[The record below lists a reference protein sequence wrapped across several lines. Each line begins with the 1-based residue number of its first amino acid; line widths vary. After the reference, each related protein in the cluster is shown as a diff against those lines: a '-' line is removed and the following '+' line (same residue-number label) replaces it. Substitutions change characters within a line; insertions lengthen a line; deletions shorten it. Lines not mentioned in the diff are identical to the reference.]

1 MHNVVKYMLIAMYAV
16 TLGTTMRYYLNL
28 LQEHNWDQREYFHT
42 LFRENLRWLPLIFM
56 VVPAAALTMGYRTL
70 GKGMMFLYLLAI
82 TLWFGFGKKRN
93 AEREDAKKRQGLFL
107 LWGILWVLL
116 VLVCLAL
123 PKSKI
128 HIMNLICSVAFFMQP
143 FGAPLLAAISRPA
156 EHSIGRKYIRKSG
169 DLLKRRK
176 GLQIIVISG
185 TSDQEEMARLLEVL
199 LAGKFRCK
207 VTTGMIHTA
216 LEAARAIRSLD
227 DPRLEILIC
236 PMEADSKEE
245 LEAIAET
252 LHPEIV
258 IRTSMDYG
266 TLLEET
272 DPFGEYGIR
281 LINGDDEVLLA
292 GTGRKNTRTYGLC
305 ANCDIRGSILSVG
318 SEGTRFSVSDS
329 GQRETEFLTILLGER
344 RIRLLTGD
352 VFAARAL
359 GMSDREIR
367 YRIASILPMLHHMQL
382 VAIPNAMLIDDSAN
396 TDPDRAEEAL
406 RTLEHFEGEKVLLT
420 SGFTC
425 LGAIQEA
432 CNHRIGELAAEI
444 CSRIILMGEEVPYGI
459 RTGILDAGFRP
470 EMLYEAKDQKEA
482 AAWIGS
488 WPQEEQRVL
497 LAERLEM
504 VSPEASE
511 ANGHS
516 GR

>member
-1 MHNVVKYMLIAMYAV
+1 
-16 TLGTTMRYYLNL
+16 
-28 LQEHNWDQREYFHT
+28 
-42 LFRENLRWLPLIFM
+42 
-56 VVPAAALTMGYRTL
+56 
-70 GKGMMFLYLLAI
+70 
-82 TLWFGFGKKRN
+82 
-93 AEREDAKKRQGLFL
+93 
-107 LWGILWVLL
+107 
-116 VLVCLAL
+116 
-123 PKSKI
+123 
-128 HIMNLICSVAFFMQP
+128 
-143 FGAPLLAAISRPA
+143 
-156 EHSIGRKYIRKSG
+156 
-169 DLLKRRK
+169 
-176 GLQIIVISG
+176 
-185 TSDQEEMARLLEVL
+185 MARLLEVL

-367 YRIASILPMLHHMQL
+367 YRIASVLPMLHHMQL

-459 RTGILDAGFRP
+459 RTGILDVGFRP

-482 AAWIGS
+482 AALIGS